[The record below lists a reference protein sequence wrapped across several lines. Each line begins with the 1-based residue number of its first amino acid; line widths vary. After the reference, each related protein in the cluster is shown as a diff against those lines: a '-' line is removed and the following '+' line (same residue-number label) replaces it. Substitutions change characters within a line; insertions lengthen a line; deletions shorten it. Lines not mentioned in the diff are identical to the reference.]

1 MGMGETR
8 IRALGVL
15 VGALPMIFAACQ
27 ADPAMLELR
36 SRMDA
41 GASGP
46 SLAVGH
52 RFGGRIAVEVTPE
65 SRHALEEACL
75 LEQRGALEP
84 AIEILGEAIE
94 DQPRC
99 GGLYEARG
107 ALYQATG
114 FPRAA
119 AGDFLR
125 ATGLTPG
132 RAQSWLALGQAY
144 EALDLARQALEA
156 LDQAE
161 RLGESSLALQLSK
174 ARVLRALGRRGLA
187 ARHYERALEVLSEL
201 PLEVLIEAAALA
213 GEDRTRASEIARLRD
228 GMEACR
234 GTPLSDDAWFLRSLL
249 EESRGESPREVAEA
263 VRALEVPPEELE
275 RLTWNLLAAV
285 QLADGETRAAAR
297 ARILAAEPD
306 PARRASLEGCLPRP

>member
-8 IRALGVL
+8 IHALGAL
-15 VGALPMIFAACQ
+15 VGALPILFAACQ
-27 ADPAMLELR
+27 ADPATQELR
-36 SRMDA
+36 ARMDA
-41 GASGP
+41 GAAGP
-46 SLAVGH
+46 SLVLGH
-52 RFGGRIAVEVTPE
+52 RFGGRIAVEVDPE
-65 SRHALEEACL
+65 SRSALEEACL

-84 AIEILGEAIE
+84 AIQVLGEAIE
-94 DQPRC
+94 DLPRC
-99 GGLYEARG
+99 GALYEARG

-125 ATGLTPG
+125 ATGLSPG
-132 RAQSWLALGQAY
+132 RGESWLALGQAY

-156 LDQAE
+156 LEQAE
-161 RLGESSLALQLSK
+161 RLGERSIGLQLSK

-187 ARHYERALEVLSEL
+187 AQHYERALEVLAEI

-213 GEDRTRASEIARLRD
+213 GEDRARAGEIARLRD
-228 GMEACR
+228 GLEACQ
-234 GTPLSDDAWFLRSLL
+234 GAALSDEAWLLRSLL

-263 VRALEVPPEELE
+263 VRALELPPAELE

-285 QLADGETRAAAR
+285 QLADGETRGAAR
-297 ARILAAEPD
+297 TRILEGESD

>member
-8 IRALGVL
+8 NRALGVFI
-15 VGALPMIFAACQ
+15 GALPILFGACQ
-27 ADPAMLELR
+27 ADPAMQELR
-36 SRMDA
+36 ARMDA
-41 GASGP
+41 SAAGP
-46 SLAVGH
+46 SLATGH
-52 RFGGRIAVEVTPE
+52 RFGGRIAVEVDPR
-65 SRHALEEACL
+65 SRAALEEACL

-84 AIEILGEAIE
+84 AIQVLGEAIE
-94 DQPRC
+94 EEPRC
-99 GGLYEARG
+99 GALYEARG

-132 RAQSWLALGQAY
+132 RAESWLALGQAY

-156 LDQAE
+156 LEQAE
-161 RLGESSLALQLSK
+161 RLGETSLALQLSK

-187 ARHYERALEVLSEL
+187 AQHYERALEVLSEL

-213 GEDRTRASEIARLRD
+213 GEDRTHASEIARLRD
-228 GMEACR
+228 GLEACR
-234 GTPLSDDAWFLRSLL
+234 GTPLSDEAWLLRSLL

-263 VRALEVPPEELE
+263 VRALELPSEELE

-285 QLADGETRAAAR
+285 QLTDGETRATAR
-297 ARILAAEPD
+297 TRLLAAEQD
-306 PARRASLEGCLPRP
+306 PSRRASLESCLPGP